1 MFTGTEST
9 AVFLVVFAAFVVLT
23 WSYNRSKVYGKLGI
37 LAWLQSVVLMAPW
50 LIFFALFAVG
60 IYLSL
65 VGVLALLLVSIGIYI
80 WIGKKL
86 RAAGQNLII
95 QQQAAARIEAEE
107 EASESPSKVGGETQ
121 LEEVELVPIP
131 DADLIKIKGIF
142 GIDTFFSTETIP
154 YQEGAIFKGNLRG
167 DPAASHQKMSEKLQ
181 AELAEKYRL
190 FLVESPEDKPIVVVL
205 PSKNDPP
212 KMTLAQK
219 NLALVLLVATIV
231 TSLEAAGLLLG
242 FDLSSNLSRYP
253 ETISLS
259 LGLWSVLIAHEVG
272 HWFVAKRH
280 NIQLSLPFFL
290 PSWQIGAFGAIT
302 RFETLLPNRTVL
314 GDIALAGP
322 ALGGLVSLGLL
333 VLGMTISHPGSILQI
348 PTEFF
353 QASVLVGGLGKIILG
368 SALKESIVDVD
379 PLVIVGWLGLV
390 ITALNMLPAGKL
402 DGGRVVHAIY
412 GRKTAR
418 RATVATLIILGILSL
433 ANPGNPIPLYWAI
446 LIIFLQR
453 DLERPTLNEL
463 TEPDDTR
470 AAWALIGLFLMLLI
484 LIPLTPSLAGNL
496 GIGG

>member
-9 AVFLVVFAAFVVLT
+9 AVLLVVFAAVVVLT
-23 WSYNRSKVYGKLGI
+23 WSYNRSKVYGKLGV
-37 LAWLQSVVLMAPW
+37 LAWLQSVVLMSPW

-65 VGVLALLLVSIGIYI
+65 IGVLSLLLVSIGIYI

-107 EASESPSKVGGETQ
+107 ESESSSKIDPEPQ
-121 LEEVELVPIP
+121 SDSIEIVPIP
-131 DADLIKIKGIF
+131 DEDLIKIKGIF

-167 DPAASHQKMSEKLQ
+167 EAAASHQKMSTKLQ
-181 AELAEKYRL
+181 AELGEKYRL
-190 FLVESPEDKPIVVVL
+190 FLVDSPEDKPIVVVL

-212 KMTLAQK
+212 TMTLAQK
-219 NLALVLLVATIV
+219 NLALVLVVATIV

-253 ETISLS
+253 ETIPLS
-259 LGLWSVLIAHEVG
+259 LGLWSILIAHEIG
-272 HWFVAKRH
+272 HWLVAKRH
-280 NIQLSLPFFL
+280 NIKLSLPFFL
-290 PSWQIGAFGAIT
+290 PSWQIGSFGAIT

-322 ALGGLVSLGLL
+322 AFGGLTSL
-333 VLGMTISHPGSILQI
+333 VLLIVGMIISHPGSVLQI

-368 SALKESIVDVD
+368 SALEESIVDVD

-418 RATVATLIILGILSL
+418 RATVATLIVLGIISL
-433 ANPGNPIPLYWAI
+433 GNPGNPIPLYWAV

-470 AAWALIGLFLMLLI
+470 AAWALLGLFLMLSI
-484 LIPLTPSLAGNL
+484 LIPLNPSLAGNL